1 METNLIIAIVYLNLI
16 MYLRKIN
23 RNEAVTESQKKIL
36 YKVIGE
42 NISRYLKMKNVKQS
56 DLASKL
62 DKNKASIS
70 NIISGNRQVSLH
82 FLIDIA
88 IELNIEP
95 SLLIPSSE
103 EIKVIFEEKSTSM
116 NKILENKGVS
126 DTDQNTILN
135 LINL

>member
-1 METNLIIAIVYLNLI
+1 M
-16 MYLRKIN
+16 
-23 RNEAVTESQKKIL
+23 TESQKNIL
-36 YKVIGE
+36 YKLIGD

-56 DLASKL
+56 DLAIKL

-88 IELNIEP
+88 LELNIEP

-103 EIKVIFEEKSTSM
+103 ELKVIFEEKSTSM
-116 NKILENKGVS
+116 NKILENKGLS

>member
-1 METNLIIAIVYLNLI
+1 

>member
-1 METNLIIAIVYLNLI
+1 
-16 MYLRKIN
+16 
-23 RNEAVTESQKKIL
+23 
-36 YKVIGE
+36 
-42 NISRYLKMKNVKQS
+42 MKNVKQS

-62 DKNKASIS
+62 AKNKASIS

-88 IELNIEP
+88 LELNVEH

-103 EIKVIFEEKSTSM
+103 EIKVVFEEKLTSM

-126 DTDQNTILN
+126 DTDQSTILN